1 VGFQFLLILDLW
13 GISFHAVV
21 VSGLDKNILF
31 KSALGHCALENVSP
45 NCEGWSSLGLR
56 KSSFLRDF
64 FLWDTC
70 LFFVLVFCAKGLL
83 VDSMESGAAMDRF
96 SQN

>member
-1 VGFQFLLILDLW
+1 MLILGLW
-13 GISFHAVV
+13 DISFHVV
-21 VSGLDKNILF
+21 VVFGLGKNILF

-56 KSSFLRDF
+56 KSSFFKRL

-70 LFFVLVFCAKGLL
+70 LFFVLVFCAKGFL